1 MLRIATSRIISDLH
15 RLSAEHFSVT
25 SIPAVRSYDG
35 NEFGWI
41 ALIPRVAT
49 GFWVGVM
56 ALAER
61 QPKLLLPFLTSFYDR
76 ANPLSWLIIRTGFG
90 IDLAVHGWE
99 KVVRLPAIFTAIVA
113 GTTASLSP
121 QFDPAHNIILAF
133 FEFGG
138 GICIALGLFTRF
150 FAAAAAID
158 LAIITFTVFW
168 PHGYHAYEY
177 VFWWGLAMFAIAL
190 RGGGPYSLDRRIG
203 REL

>member
-1 MLRIATSRIISDLH
+1 
-15 RLSAEHFSVT
+15 
-25 SIPAVRSYDG
+25 
-35 NEFGWI
+35 
-41 ALIPRVAT
+41 
-49 GFWVGVM
+49 M

-76 ANPLSWLIIRTGFG
+76 AIPLSWLIIRAGFG
-90 IDLAVHGWE
+90 IDLAIHGWE
-99 KVVRLPAIFTAIVA
+99 KVARLPPIFAAIAA

-121 QFDPAHNIILAF
+121 QLDPFHNIVLAI

-158 LAIITFTVFW
+158 LTIITFTVFW

-177 VFWWGLAMFAIAL
+177 VFWWGLTMFAIAL